1 MLDIDSE
8 LGIRNDVYEMKRQ
21 NEEFCAK
28 VVSLGEEHLNI
39 KFDDQSRQQFITASN
54 GIPSAI
60 QVICRVA
67 CIRNKILPDYLRV

>member
-21 NEEFCAK
+21 NEEFCAE
-28 VVSLGEEHLNI
+28 VVSLGEKHLNI
-39 KFDDQSRQQFITASN
+39 VFTEQSKQQFIAASN

-60 QVICRVA
+60 
-67 CIRNKILPDYLRV
+67 